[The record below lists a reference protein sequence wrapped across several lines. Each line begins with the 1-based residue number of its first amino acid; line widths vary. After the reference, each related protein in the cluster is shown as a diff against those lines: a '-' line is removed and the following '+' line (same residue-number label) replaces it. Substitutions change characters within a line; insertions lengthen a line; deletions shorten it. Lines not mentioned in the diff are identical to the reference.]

1 MAAAAGNESAVGRQ
15 YTTNPPRELPKRRGT
30 ELMLLAFAAVIVTTA
45 FVLVQINQE
54 QSLSWSILWYGGAYL
69 AIFSAAHVA
78 VRFWA
83 PYADPLILP
92 CVALLNG
99 LGLVTIY
106 RLDLAEAERARSL
119 GQEFAGSAPRQV
131 LFTVVALALFL
142 AVLRMIRDHRTLTSY
157 AYTAGLGGLVL
168 LALPAMLPASLSE
181 VNGAKVWIRLPGF
194 SIQPGEF
201 AKILLMIFFASF
213 LVAKRDLFMTAGKR
227 ILGVELPRAR
237 DLGPIIIAAVVCLGI
252 LVFQR
257 DLGTALLF
265 FGITLMMLYVATER
279 AIWVVVGLSMFLVGA
294 FIAYQL
300 FTHVQQRVTNWID
313 PLATY
318 DDPGG
323 GYQIAQGLFGLGT
336 GGVFGTG
343 LGAGRPEMVPAAHTD
358 FITAAIGEEIGFVGL
373 AAVLLVYL
381 LLAMRGMRSAL
392 AVRDT
397 FGKLLGGGLSFAIV
411 MQVFVIVGGVTKL
424 IPMTGVTTPFLSA
437 GGSSLLANYILVAL
451 LLRIS
456 DTARRPQ
463 QQKPSGEA
471 PQKQLA
477 PIAEAHTV
485 MVQRPPQPPAGGG
498 PAVPASAEQQA
509 PGQQPPGS
517 QAPAQQPQAQQP
529 QAQQPA
535 PGQGQQPATPPQ
547 GQTPVPPTPQP
558 APHRASRPEPGKGQ
572 APPQAAEQR
581 PAGGQ
586 QAERP
591 APAGEPAWPT
601 EESTDDEPHRAKGD
615 DAT

>member
-1 MAAAAGNESAVGRQ
+1 MAAAAGNQGAVGQQ

-30 ELMLLAFAAVIVTTA
+30 ELGLLAFAAVIVTTA

-54 QSLSWSILWYGGAYL
+54 QALSWSILSYGGAYL
-69 AIFSAAHVA
+69 AIFAAAHLA
-78 VRFWA
+78 VRWWA

-99 LGLVTIY
+99 LGLVIIY
-106 RLDLAEAERARSL
+106 RIDLAQAERAASL
-119 GQEFAGSAPRQV
+119 GQDFGGSAPRQV
-131 LFTVVALALFL
+131 MYTVAALVLFL
-142 AVLRMIRDHRTLTSY
+142 AVLRLIKDHRTLTSY
-157 AYTAGLGGLVL
+157 AYTAGLVGLFL
-168 LALPAMLPASLSE
+168 LAIPAVLPTSMSE
-181 VNGAKVWIRLPGF
+181 VNGAKVWIRTPFF

-237 DLGPIIIAAVVCLGI
+237 DLGPIIIAAVACLGI

-279 AIWVVVGLSMFLVGA
+279 FIWVAVGLSMFFAGA
-294 FIAYQL
+294 VVAYQL
-300 FTHVQQRVTNWID
+300 FTHFQQRVVNWMD
-313 PLATY
+313 PLSTY

-336 GGVFGTG
+336 GGMFGTG
-343 LGAGRPEMVPAAHTD
+343 LGSGRPEMVPEAHTD
-358 FITAAIGEEIGFVGL
+358 FITAALGEEIGFVGL
-373 AAVLLVYL
+373 ACVLLLYL
-381 LLAMRGMRSAL
+381 ILSMRGMRSAL

-397 FGKLLGGGLSFAIV
+397 FGKLLGGGLAFAITL
-411 MQVFVIVGGVTKL
+411 QVFVIVGGITNL
-424 IPMTGVTTPFLSA
+424 IPMTGITTPFLSA

-463 QQKPSGEA
+463 QSKSRGPAA
-471 PQKQLA
+471 PQKPLA

-485 MVQRPPQPPAGGG
+485 MVQRPSGVAVEGAPA
-498 PAVPASAEQQA
+498 PAPQQA
-509 PGQQPPGS
+509 PPAPS
-517 QAPAQQPQAQQP
+517 PAPAQQP
-529 QAQQPA
+529 
-535 PGQGQQPATPPQ
+535 
-547 GQTPVPPTPQP
+547 PQP
-558 APHRASRPEPGKGQ
+558 PSAQPPAKPS
-572 APPQAAEQR
+572 APPQQAQTPQKQPQSPPPPSDSEKQ
-581 PAGGQ
+581 AGEKQG
-586 QAERP
+586 
-591 APAGEPAWPT
+591 GDEPAWPT
-601 EESTDDEPHRAKGD
+601 DEDAPQTRPKGD
-615 DAT
+615 DTP